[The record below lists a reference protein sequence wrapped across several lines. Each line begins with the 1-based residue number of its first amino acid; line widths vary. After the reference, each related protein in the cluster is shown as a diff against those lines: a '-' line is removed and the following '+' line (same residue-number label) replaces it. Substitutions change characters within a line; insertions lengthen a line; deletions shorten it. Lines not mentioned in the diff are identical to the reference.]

1 MFKVIRDLSVK
12 DKMRAL
18 ICIVLIVASVW
29 LELKLPDYMQ
39 EITTDIALAVT
50 GTADMGD
57 IWLQGAKM
65 LLCALGSMV
74 VTVAT
79 AFFSSRIAANSSM
92 MLRARLFDKVE
103 SFSMAEINKF
113 QTASLITR
121 STNDVNQVQMVIVM
135 GMQVIIKAPILA
147 VFAIGKIIDKS
158 WQWSMVT
165 TVAVLIM
172 LIMITVIVVV
182 AMPKF
187 KIIQT
192 LNDNINRIMRE
203 NLTGIRVVRAY
214 NAEEYQ
220 TDKFDK
226 ANHDITDAHLFTGR
240 IMAAMSPVMMLIMNG
255 LNLAVYW
262 VGVYLINEAVLED
275 KITLFADMV
284 TYSAYAMQ
292 VIMAFTMIS
301 VIFVFI
307 PRASVAAKRIYE
319 VLETKTSIEDGEFDK
334 DTKEHGRIVFNN
346 VSFRYPDA
354 AEDVLSNISFT
365 AEPGEMVAF
374 IGATGSG
381 KSSLINLIPRF
392 YDVTEGEILVDGIN
406 VKDYKKKN
414 LRNRIGY
421 VSQKTVIFT
430 GSVAENIGY
439 GDNGKAKTTNEDIE
453 LAAQIAQA
461 KEFIDNL
468 DGGINARLSQG
479 GTNISGGQK
488 QRVSIARAIC
498 RKPEIFIFDDSFS
511 ALDYR
516 TDRVLREEL
525 EKKTK
530 GITKLVVAQR
540 IGTIINADKI
550 IVLDDGEIVGMGTHK
565 ELLKNCEVYKEIAYS
580 QLSKEELE

>member
-1 MFKVIRDLSVK
+1 MFKVIRDLTIK
-12 DKMRAL
+12 DKLRAL

-39 EITTDIALAVT
+39 EITADIALAVT

-74 VTVAT
+74 VTVAI

-226 ANHDITDAHLFTGR
+226 ANHEITDAHLFTGR

-262 VGVYLINEAVLED
+262 VGVYLINDAVLED

-319 VLETKTSIEDGEFDK
+319 VLETKTSIEDGEFDQ

-406 VKDYKKKN
+406 VKDYKKNN

-439 GDNGKAKTTNEDIE
+439 GDNGKSEPTNEDIE

-530 GITKLVVAQR
+530 GTTKLVVAQR

-565 ELLKNCEVYKEIAYS
+565 ELLKNCDVYKEIAYS

>member
-1 MFKVIRDLSVK
+1 MFKVIRDLSIK

-319 VLETKTSIEDGEFDK
+319 VLETKTSIEDGEFDN
-334 DTKEHGRIVFNN
+334 DTEEHGRIVFNN

-530 GITKLVVAQR
+530 GTTKLVVAQR

>member
-1 MFKVIRDLSVK
+1 MFKIIRDLSVK
-12 DKMRAL
+12 DKLRAL
-18 ICIVLIVASVW
+18 ICILLIVASVW
-29 LELKLPDYMQ
+29 LELKLPDFMQ
-39 EITTDIALAVT
+39 EITADIALAVT

-57 IWLQGAKM
+57 IWFQGFKM
-65 LLCALGSMV
+65 LACAMGSML

-79 AFFSSRIAANSSM
+79 SFFASRIAANSSKS
-92 MLRARLFDKVE
+92 LRARLFEKVE
-103 SFSMAEINKF
+103 SFSMEEINRF

-121 STNDVNQVQMVIVM
+121 STNDINQVQMVIVM

-147 VFAIGKIIDKS
+147 VCAIGKIIDKS
-158 WQWSMVT
+158 WQWSTITVT
-165 TVAVLIM
+165 AVTIM
-172 LIMITVIVVV
+172 LILITVVIVV
-182 AMPKF
+182 ALPKF
-187 KIIQT
+187 RIIQS
-192 LNDNINRIMRE
+192 LNDNLNRIMRE

-214 NAEEYQ
+214 NAEKYQ
-220 TDKFDK
+220 TDKFDV
-226 ANHDITDAHLFTGR
+226 ANHEITDTHLFTGK
-240 IMAAMSPVMMLIMNG
+240 IMAAMGPIMMLVMNG

-262 VGVYLINEAVLED
+262 VGVYLINDAPLEN
-275 KITLFADMV
+275 KITMFADMV

-292 VIMAFTMIS
+292 VVMAFTMIS

-319 VLETKTSIEDGEFDK
+319 VLETTATINDGTFDGKTEISGKVEFK
-334 DTKEHGRIVFNN
+334 DVC
-346 VSFRYPDA
+346 FRYPDA
-354 AEDVLSNISFT
+354 AEDVLSNITFT
-365 AEPGEMVAF
+365 AEPGETVAF

-381 KSSLINLIPRF
+381 KSSLINLVPRF
-392 YDVTEGEILVDGIN
+392 YDVSSGEILVDGVN
-406 VKDYKKKN
+406 VKEFTKYN

-439 GDNGKAKTTNEDIE
+439 GDNGNGAATKEDIE

-468 DGGINARLSQG
+468 DGGLDARLSQG
-479 GTNISGGQK
+479 GTNVSGGQK
-488 QRVSIARAIC
+488 QRISIARAIS

-530 GITKLVVAQR
+530 GVTKLIVAQR

-550 IVLDDGEIVGMGTHK
+550 IVLDEGEVVGMGTHK
-565 ELLKNCEVYKEIAYS
+565 ELLANCEVYKEIAYS